1 MLDYGLLVGLVT
13 ASTVAGIGVAK
24 YLGVR
29 SNGNNSN
36 KGNGYITREKADEV
50 FQSKDVCDARFQSL
64 TGWMKRIDSKLDML
78 LREKYD
84 RG

>member
-1 MLDYGLLVGLVT
+1 MLDYGLVIGLVT

-36 KGNGYITREKADEV
+36 KGNGYITREKADEI
-50 FQSKDVCDARFQSL
+50 FQTKDTCNAWVKSL
-64 TGWMKRIDSKLDML
+64 SGWMERIDGKLDML
-78 LREKYD
+78 LRDNHD
-84 RG
+84 RQ